1 MRIGEIGT
9 TIIRKA
15 IVWAKTSNNATSII
29 QTKTKLL
36 DTSTLSK
43 LKYCVD
49 DIYTSAKK
57 LISFDDT
64 LFSWAKRKSPLSM
77 SKIDPDSMVLVHR
90 TQYFPKNGEILST
103 NLATKAADGVGQART
118 TIHFSINKPVTEHN
132 VSNDWNKMKYS
143 ILTPFKETLEN
154 MPKSKILGGLQD
166 DFFFQD
172 AVKLPKGSVII
183 KYNPNVPS
191 QKFLVSDAFDGI
203 KLIETSE
210 QNLNEVSNIV
220 IKKMGYTPYDDALKN
235 FLSATD
241 KEIEILTSI
250 PESQLKE
257 QINTIIQ
264 NGGFAKTKESL
275 KENLKLTLDMFSDN
289 NIPMADQYIKAA
301 KENYAKNIET
311 LDVMEKYAKKLNTFP
326 NSWAKYCTSE
336 NLVNAQHSQT
346 PWFKAELSL
355 NAIDMCERANKNS
368 WGKDLK
374 QIIIKSLEDAQTN
387 LPEGKSLG
395 VDSKRLIQIIE
406 SSKTPKDAR
415 IQIEKELKIKAMPP
429 KDTTN
434 FDNEI
439 QGEDSIKYMLS
450 FLGII

>member
-1 MRIGEIGT
+1 MQIGQIGT
-9 TIIRKA
+9 NIMRKA
-15 IVWAKTSNNATSII
+15 VVWAKTSNNTTNII
-29 QTKTKLL
+29 QTKTKLF
-36 DTSTLSK
+36 DPSTLSK
-43 LKYCVD
+43 VKYCVD

-64 LFSWAKRKSPLSM
+64 LFSWAKRKAPLSM

-90 TQYFPKNGEILST
+90 TNYFPKNGEILST
-103 NLATKAADGVGQART
+103 NLATKASDGVGQART
-118 TIHFSINKPVTEHN
+118 TIHFSLNKPVTEHDVGN
-132 VSNDWNKMKYS
+132 AWNKMKYS
-143 ILTPFKETLEN
+143 IITPFKETIEG

-172 AVKLPKGSVII
+172 IVKLPKGSVIV

-203 KLIETSE
+203 KLIETSN
-210 QNLNEVSNIV
+210 QDLNKVSNVV

-235 FLSATD
+235 FLSASD
-241 KEIEILTSI
+241 KEMEFLTSM
-250 PESQLKE
+250 PEAQLKD

-289 NIPMADQYIKAA
+289 NIPMAEQYIKAA
-301 KENYAKNIET
+301 KENYAKNMESLEI
-311 LDVMEKYAKKLNTFP
+311 MEKYAKKLDAFP
-326 NSWAKYCTSE
+326 TSWAKYCSTE
-336 NLVNAQHSQT
+336 KLVNAQHSQT

-355 NAIDMCERANKNS
+355 NGIDICERANNNS

-374 QIIIKSLEDAQTN
+374 QIIVKSLEDAQAN

-395 VDSKRLIQIIE
+395 VDSKKLIQIIK

-415 IQIEKELKIKAMPP
+415 LQIEKELKIKAMPAAIES
-429 KDTTN
+429 DIET
-434 FDNEI
+434 EI
-439 QGEDSIKYMLS
+439 LGEDNIKNILEMLG
-450 FLGII
+450 LY

>member
-1 MRIGEIGT
+1 MQLGKIGT
-9 TIIRKA
+9 NIIRKA
-15 IVWAKTSNNATSII
+15 VVWAKTGKNTTSII

-64 LFSWAKRKSPLSM
+64 LFSWAKRKAPLAM

-90 TQYFPKNGEILST
+90 TKYFPKNGEILST

-118 TIHFSINKPVTEHN
+118 TIHFSLNKPVTEHN
-132 VSNDWNKMKYS
+132 FGYAWDKMKYS
-143 ILTPFKETLEN
+143 IITPFKETVEN
-154 MPKSKILGGLQD
+154 MPKSKVLGGLQD

-172 AVKLPKGSVII
+172 AVKLPKGSVIV
-183 KYNPNVPS
+183 KYNPDVPS
-191 QKFLVSDAFDGI
+191 QKFIVSDAFDGI
-203 KLIETSE
+203 KLLETSDKD
-210 QNLNEVSNIV
+210 LNKVSNVV
-220 IKKMGYTPYDDALKN
+220 IKKMGYTTYDDALKN
-235 FLSATD
+235 FLSASD
-241 KEIEILTSI
+241 REMEILTSI
-250 PESQLKE
+250 PESQLKD

-289 NIPMADQYIKAA
+289 NIPMAEQYIKTA
-301 KENYAKNIET
+301 KENFAKNMETIE
-311 LDVMEKYAKKLNTFP
+311 VMEKYSKKLDEFP
-326 NSWAKYCTSE
+326 KAWAKYCSGE
-336 NLVNAQHSQT
+336 KLVNLQHSQT

-355 NAIDMCERANKNS
+355 NGIEMCEKANNNS

-374 QIIIKSLEDAQTN
+374 QIIIKSLEDAKAN

-395 VDSKRLIQIIE
+395 VDSNRLIQIIK

-415 IQIEKELKIKAMPP
+415 IQIEKELKIKAMPAAIES
-429 KDTTN
+429 DIGT
-434 FDNEI
+434 EI
-439 QGEDSIKYMLS
+439 LGEDNIKNMLS